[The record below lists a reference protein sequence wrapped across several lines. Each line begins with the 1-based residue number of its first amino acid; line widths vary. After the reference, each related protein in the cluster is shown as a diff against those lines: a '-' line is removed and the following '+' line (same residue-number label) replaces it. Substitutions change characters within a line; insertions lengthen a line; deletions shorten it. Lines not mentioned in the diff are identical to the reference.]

1 MKKGKWFDPFPPEV
15 RVIGVPAP
23 ASAVDGKK
31 LAQSL
36 RIAEELGIRVKLGD
50 FRNAPRGEKY
60 FSSDVPYRIEE
71 MNRFLRDEEIQM
83 ILCAR
88 GGYGSAYLLDHLDYG
103 ALKNRKT
110 PLLLGGYSDITAL
123 HLGLLSRNIF
133 GGITCTMFGHFADV
147 AGNRNMALSMRES
160 IASALKMG
168 RFLSPSPAE
177 KIPGGLAWKKRFRL
191 RHSFGE
197 EGKFLPVHGAVV
209 PANLTLLTRMCGT
222 PYFPDLS
229 EKLLLVEEVREAPRK
244 VDFSFLQLH
253 LAGLLEKCAGILLGQ
268 YTDCG
273 TSRELFRIFRRMS
286 KLCGKPFCGFIPFG
300 HGEHPSA
307 LICGEPCRIE
317 EDGSVFLLR

>member
-1 MKKGKWFDPFPPEV
+1 MKKVRYFDPFPPEV

-23 ASAVDGKK
+23 ASGVDGKK
-31 LAQSL
+31 LAEAL
-36 RIAEELGIRVKLGD
+36 RIAEELGIKVKLGD
-50 FRNAPRGEKY
+50 FRNAPKGEKY

-71 MNRFLRDEEIQM
+71 MNRFLRDEEIHM

-88 GGYGSAYLLDHLDYG
+88 GGYGSAYLLPHLDYE

-110 PLLLGGYSDITAL
+110 PLPIGGYSDITAL

-133 GGITCTMFGHFADV
+133 GGISCTMFGHFADV
-147 AGNRNMALSMRES
+147 AGNRDMALSMRES
-160 IASALKMG
+160 ISSALKMG
-168 RFLSPSPAE
+168 RFLSPAD
-177 KIPGGLAWKKRFRL
+177 KIPGDLSWKKRFRL
-191 RHSFGE
+191 RHSFAEG
-197 EGKFLPVHGAVV
+197 GKFLPVQGSLL

-229 EKLLLVEEVREAPRK
+229 NRLLLVEEVREAPRK

-253 LAGLLEKCAGILLGQ
+253 LAGLLEKCAGVLLGQ

-273 TSRELFRIFRRMS
+273 TSRELFRIFRRMAKLS
-286 KLCGKPFCGFIPFG
+286 KKPFFGFIPFG
-300 HGEHPSA
+300 HGEHPSS